1 MGLFRYDKRIHLY
14 FLSYIV
20 LKVIRRSLVDSSLG
34 DPELS
39 SELMDV
45 PECEETDSLVVDDVL
60 GKVEDQVEELI
71 FDESVET
78 LVIEEC
84 AVDYV
89 LEEVVESII
98 GDTVDAGLKNLPD
111 HCAGCETLRV
121 QLRSAQKNNE
131 LALQEKEGVGRE
143 N

>member
-98 GDTVDAGLKNLPD
+98 TQ
-111 HCAGCETLRV
+111 CC
-121 QLRSAQKNNE
+121 
-131 LALQEKEGVGRE
+131 
-143 N
+143 